1 MASVD
6 KSILANLE
14 PISSLSP
21 GRMAE
26 LADLCFVERVSKDLD
41 PFRMNVVKNS
51 QSLYLLKG
59 ELGLRFEDGAKVI
72 LKAGMD
78 AARHPVG
85 AGNAKL
91 KYTLALTD
99 VEIIRI
105 DTDLLDIMMTW
116 DQLAGYEKSAPSE
129 TVFAPSTETAR
140 GTAGWMRSTGAFSA
154 GTLQNGVFSKLPPAN
169 LEEMFRRMESIPV
182 KAGQTIIVQGAEGD
196 YYYLIESGVAVVT
209 RSVEAGQPPVVLAE
223 LKDGDAF
230 GEDALVS
237 DNKRNAT
244 VTMKADGVLLRLKK
258 ADFTELL
265 QAPLLSRISMAE
277 AEAKI
282 ASGACPLWLD
292 VRYPSEYSYDHM
304 PGSINV
310 PLHEIRAF
318 MKTLDPSKDYIT
330 YCQTG
335 RRSSAAAFIM
345 AQHGFRVFVL
355 DGGIKHGGRP
365 V

>member
-6 KSILANLE
+6 KSILASLD
-14 PISSLSP
+14 PVSSLSP

-59 ELGLRFEDGAKVI
+59 ELGLRFEDGAKVV
-72 LKAGMD
+72 LKAGTE
-78 AARHPVG
+78 AARQPVG
-85 AGNAKL
+85 AGYGKL
-91 KYTLALTD
+91 KYALALSD
-99 VEIIRI
+99 VEIVRI

-116 DQLAGYEKSAPSE
+116 DQLAGYEKSAPQEALMTPAAE
-129 TVFAPSTETAR
+129 TVR
-140 GTAGWMRSTGAFSA
+140 GTADWMSSTAIFSA
-154 GTLQNGVFSKLPPAN
+154 GELQNGVFSKVPPAN
-169 LEEMFRRMESIPV
+169 LEEMFRRMTSVPV
-182 KAGQTIIVQGAEGD
+182 KAGQTIIIQGAEGD
-196 YYYLIESGVAVVT
+196 YYYLIESGIAEVS
-209 RSVEAGQPPVVLAE
+209 RSVEADQPPVRLAE

-237 DNKRNAT
+237 ENKRNAS
-244 VTMKADGVLLRLKK
+244 VTMKTDGVLLRLNK
-258 ADFTELL
+258 ADFRELL
-265 QAPLLSRISMAE
+265 QAPLLSKISLEE
-277 AEAKI
+277 AQAKI

-292 VRYPSEYSYDHM
+292 VRYPSEYSFDHM

-310 PLHEIRAF
+310 PLHEIRGF
-318 MKTLDPSKDYIT
+318 LKTLDPAKEYIT

-345 AQHGFRVFVL
+345 AQHGFKVFVL
-355 DGGIKHGGRP
+355 NGGVKPGKLI
-365 V
+365 

>member
-14 PISSLSP
+14 PVSSLSP

-51 QSLYLLKG
+51 QSLYLLRG
-59 ELGLRFEDGAKVI
+59 ELGLRFDDGSKEV
-72 LKAGMD
+72 LKGGTD

-85 AGNAKL
+85 SGQGKL
-91 KYTLALTD
+91 KYALALTD
-99 VEIIRI
+99 VDIIRI

-116 DQLAGYEKSAPSE
+116 DQLAGYEKSSAAEPLMTPKSE
-129 TVFAPSTETAR
+129 TVR
-140 GTAGWMRSTGAFSA
+140 GTADWMRSTGVFSA
-154 GTLQNGVFSKLPPAN
+154 GALQNGVFSKLPPAN
-169 LEEMFRRMESIPV
+169 VEEMFRRMESIPV

-196 YYYLIESGVAVVT
+196 YYYLIESGVAAVT
-209 RSVEAGQPPVVLAE
+209 RNVEAGQPPVLLAE

-244 VTMKADGVLLRLKK
+244 VSMKTDGVLLRLKK

-292 VRYPSEYSYDHM
+292 VRFPSEYSYDHM

-345 AQHGFRVFVL
+345 AQHGFKVFVL
-355 DGGIKHGGRP
+355 EGGVKVSRKVG
-365 V
+365 

>member
-6 KSILANLE
+6 KSILANLD

-26 LADLCFVERVSKDLD
+26 LADLCFVEHVSKDLD

-59 ELGLRFEDGAKVI
+59 ELGLRFEDGRKTV
-72 LKAGMD
+72 LKAGSEE
-78 AARHPVG
+78 ARQPVANG
-85 AGNAKL
+85 GGPL
-91 KYTLALTD
+91 KYALALTD
-99 VEIIRI
+99 LEIVRI

-116 DQLAGYEKSAPSE
+116 DQLAGYEHSAPKDE
-129 TVFAPSTETAR
+129 ALIQPLEQVR
-140 GTAGWMRSTGAFSA
+140 GTADWMRETAAFSV
-154 GTLQNGVFSKLPPAN
+154 GKLQSGVFSKLPPAN
-169 LEEMFRRMESIPV
+169 VEEMFRRMSSVPV

-209 RSVEAGQPPVVLAE
+209 RSVEAGHPPVLLAE
-223 LKDGDAF
+223 LRDGDAF

-244 VTMKADGVLLRLKK
+244 VTMKTDGVLLRLKK
-258 ADFTELL
+258 ADFTELM
-265 QAPLLSRISMAE
+265 QAPLLSKISFAE

-292 VRYPSEYSYDHM
+292 VRFPSEYSYDHM

-310 PLHEIRAF
+310 PLHEIRNF
-318 MKTLDPSKDYIT
+318 MKTLDPAKEYIT

-345 AQHGFRVFVL
+345 AQHGFKVYVL
-355 DGGIKHGGRP
+355 EGGSRAIRKG
-365 V
+365 

>member
-6 KSILANLE
+6 KSILANLD
-14 PISSLSP
+14 PVSSLSP

-59 ELGLRFEDGAKVI
+59 ELGLRFEDGDKKI
-72 LKAGMD
+72 LQAGTD
-78 AARHPVG
+78 AARRPVG
-85 AGNAKL
+85 AGQGKL
-91 KYTLALTD
+91 KYAMALTD
-99 VEIIRI
+99 IEIIRI
-105 DTDLLDIMMTW
+105 DNDLLDIMMTW
-116 DQLAGYEKSAPSE
+116 DQLAGYEKSASQESILQPAE
-129 TVFAPSTETAR
+129 VAR
-140 GTAGWMRSTGAFSA
+140 GTAEWMRSTGAFSA
-154 GTLQNGVFSKLPPAN
+154 GELQSGVFSKLPPAN
-169 LEEMFRRMESIPV
+169 LEEMFRRMASVPV
-182 KAGQTIIVQGAEGD
+182 RAGQTIIVQGSEGD
-196 YYYLIESGVAVVT
+196 YYYLIESGIAEVT
-209 RSVEAGQPPVVLAE
+209 RNVEAGLPPAVLAE

-244 VTMKADGVLLRLKK
+244 VTMKTDGVLLRLKK

-265 QAPLLSRISMAE
+265 QAPLLSKISFEE
-277 AEAKI
+277 AESKI

-292 VRYPSEYSYDHM
+292 VRYPSEYSFDHM

-310 PLHEIRAF
+310 PLHEIRGF
-318 MKTLDPSKDYIT
+318 LKTLDPKKEYIT
-330 YCQTG
+330 CCQTG

-345 AQHGFRVFVL
+345 AQHGFKVFVL
-355 DGGIKHGGRP
+355 DGGLRAGKQG
-365 V
+365 